1 MLWFKGGEIMVKIT
15 KYTTEK
21 RQQDSEKHR
30 KEQSKHKYKTTQNMR
45 YILSEIWKS
54 QPFMLVVLLMCVVAS
69 VAELL
74 FTSFTGKYVVELAL
88 GTSSRVHLAVIC
100 LLLIFGKRIS
110 RYIWNEASDYCGFY
124 GNYKFACH
132 MTRKII
138 RKNMSTDYENN
149 ESCDNS
155 NAIQKAWVG
164 SDYISYQTLHTM
176 QEFLSAVLR
185 ILAYGGILSMLS
197 PVMLLI
203 VGVPAIAS
211 YYIERHKMQ
220 WIWNMT
226 DNWQKYVRELN
237 YISDAGSDFSAAKD
251 VRIYGMEKWFEKL
264 FSRSFGNR
272 LNWYEQQD
280 EWTFS
285 HDLARVLMV
294 YLSNFAAYACVIYMV
309 VNGDIGAGDFVLYF
323 NSISDFGW
331 AVREVFDKASGFN
344 WLSENISFAREY
356 LDIEDKT
363 NHGAGEKLPFGEC
376 EIEFRNVSY
385 KYGGAENATIQNI
398 SFTLHKGERLALVGL
413 NGAGKTTL
421 IKLMCG
427 LYDPTEGEILLNG
440 KPVNSYNRDEYF
452 RLFGAV
458 FQDISV
464 LPVTIAENVSGAEAE
479 KIDTEKVYDCL
490 KKSGIYEKVMSLPE
504 KENTRLVKSVFENA
518 VEFSGG
524 ETQKLALARALYK
537 NAPVLLLDEPT
548 AALDPIAE
556 QKMYLNYADFSRGKS
571 SVFISHRLAST
582 RFCDR
587 IILIENGG
595 IAECGTHAE
604 LMAKNGKYAELFE
617 LQSSYYNDE
626 EVQINERQ

>member
-1 MLWFKGGEIMVKIT
+1 MVKVT
-15 KYTTEK
+15 KWDKKKKKEDWANY
-21 RQQDSEKHR
+21 R
-30 KEQSKHKYKTTQNMR
+30 KEQAKIKYKTSENMR
-45 YILSEIWKS
+45 YILAELWKS
-54 QPFMLVVLLMCVVAS
+54 HPLMFILIFAQVIAL
-69 VAELL
+69 VAESL
-74 FTSFTGKYVVELAL
+74 FTTFTGKYVVELAL
-88 GTSSRVHLAVIC
+88 GTSSRVQLAVIC
-100 LLLIFGKRIS
+100 LLLIIGERITK
-110 RYIWNEASDYCGFY
+110 YITNEIYDYGGYY

-132 MTRKII
+132 TTRKII

-149 ESCDNS
+149 ESCKNS
-155 NAIQKAWVG
+155 DAIQKAWVG
-164 SDYISYQTLHTM
+164 SDYISYQTVNTIKL
-176 QEFLSAVLR
+176 FLSAVLR
-185 ILAYGGILSMLS
+185 VVAYGGILSMLS

-203 VGVPAIAS
+203 VGIPAIAS
-211 YYIERHKMQ
+211 FYIERHKMM
-220 WIWNMT
+220 WIWNMS

-237 YISDAGSDFSAAKD
+237 YISDAASDFSAAKD
-251 VRIYGMEKWFEKL
+251 VRVYGMDKWFSKL
-264 FSRSFGNR
+264 FSRAFSNR

-280 EWTFS
+280 EWSFR

-323 NSISDFGW
+323 NSISDFSW

-344 WLSENISFAREY
+344 WLSENISFSREY
-356 LDIEDKT
+356 LDIVDKT
-363 NHGAGEKLPFGEC
+363 NRGVGEKLPTGEC
-376 EIEFRNVSY
+376 EIEFKNVSY
-385 KYGGAENATIQNI
+385 KYSSAEKPTINNI
-398 SFTLHKGERLALVGL
+398 SFKLNKGERLALVGL

-452 RLFGAV
+452 NIFSTV
-458 FQDISV
+458 FQDICV
-464 LPVTIAENVSGAEAE
+464 LPVTIAENISGAETGRY
-479 KIDTEKVYDCL
+479 DLEKVYSCM
-490 KKSGIYEKVMSLPE
+490 KKAGIYEKVMNLPE

-518 VEFSGG
+518 TELSGG

-537 NAPVLLLDEPT
+537 DAPILLLDEPT

-587 IILIENGG
+587 IILIENGT
-595 IAECGTHAE
+595 IAECGSHSE
-604 LMAKNGKYAELFE
+604 LMAQGGKYAELFE
-617 LQSSYYNDE
+617 LQSSYYNDD
-626 EVQINERQ
+626 EVQINE

>member
-1 MLWFKGGEIMVKIT
+1 MVKIT
-15 KYTTEK
+15 KYTKEK
-21 RQQDSEKHR
+21 RKQDSEKHR
-30 KEQSKHKYKTTQNMR
+30 KERSKHKYKTTQNMR

-54 QPFMLVVLLMCVVAS
+54 QPLMLVVLLACVVAS

-149 ESCDNS
+149 ESCDNG
-155 NAIQKAWVG
+155 NAIQKAWTG
-164 SDYISYQTLHTM
+164 SDYISYQTLQTM

-251 VRIYGMEKWFEKL
+251 VRVYGMEKWFEKL
-264 FSRSFGNR
+264 FARSFGNR
-272 LNWYEQQD
+272 LNWFEQQD
-280 EWTFS
+280 EWTFR

-309 VNGDIGAGDFVLYF
+309 VNGDISAGDFVLYF

-356 LDIEDKT
+356 LDIKDKT
-363 NHGAGEKLPFGEC
+363 NHGTGEKLPLGEC

-398 SFTLHKGERLALVGL
+398 SFTMHKGERLALVGL

-479 KIDTEKVYDCL
+479 RIDMEKVYDCL

-556 QKMYLNYADFSRGKS
+556 QKMYLNYADFSKGKS

-604 LMAKNGKYAELFE
+604 LMSQNGKYAELFE

-626 EVQINERQ
+626 EVQINE

>member
-1 MLWFKGGEIMVKIT
+1 MVKIT
-15 KYTTEK
+15 KYTKEK
-21 RQQDSEKHR
+21 RKQDSEKHR
-30 KEQSKHKYKTTQNMR
+30 KERSKHKYKTTQNMR

-54 QPFMLVVLLMCVVAS
+54 QPLMLVVLLMCVVAS

-110 RYIWNEASDYCGFY
+110 RYIWNESSDYCGYY

-149 ESCDNS
+149 ESCDNG
-155 NAIQKAWVG
+155 NAIQKAWAG

-251 VRIYGMEKWFEKL
+251 VRVYGMEKWFKKL
-264 FSRSFGNR
+264 FARSFGNR
-272 LNWYEQQD
+272 LNWFEQQD
-280 EWTFS
+280 EWTFR

-356 LDIEDKT
+356 LDIKDKT
-363 NHGAGEKLPFGEC
+363 NHGTGEKLPLGEC

-398 SFTLHKGERLALVGL
+398 SFTLHKCERLALVGL

-479 KIDTEKVYDCL
+479 RIDTEKVYDCL

-556 QKMYLNYADFSRGKS
+556 QKMYLNYADFSKGKS

>member
-1 MLWFKGGEIMVKIT
+1 MVKIT
-15 KYTTEK
+15 KYTKEK

>member
-1 MLWFKGGEIMVKIT
+1 MVKVT
-15 KYTTEK
+15 KWDKKKKNEQNK
-21 RQQDSEKHR
+21 R
-30 KEQSKHKYKTTQNMR
+30 KYKLHENLR

-54 QPFMLVVLLMCVVAS
+54 QPLMLVLLLVGLIAVVAES
-69 VAELL
+69 L
-74 FTSFTGKYVVELAL
+74 FTTFTGKYVVELAL
-88 GTSSRVHLAVIC
+88 GTSSRVKIAVIC
-100 LLLIFGKRIS
+100 LLLIVAERITK
-110 RYIWNEASDYCGFY
+110 YIWNETQDYCGYY

-132 MTRKII
+132 TTRKII
-138 RKNMSTDYENN
+138 RKNMSTDYTNN
-149 ESCDNS
+149 ESCKNS

-164 SDYISYQTLHTM
+164 SDYISYQTLSTI
-176 QEFLSAVLR
+176 QYFLSAVLR
-185 ILAYGGILSMLS
+185 VAAYGGILSMLS
-197 PVMLLI
+197 PIMLLI

-226 DNWQKYVRELN
+226 DNWQKYNCELN

-251 VRIYGMEKWFEKL
+251 VRVYGMDKWFSKL
-264 FSRSFGNR
+264 FSRAFKNR

-280 EWTFS
+280 EWSFR

-309 VNGDIGAGDFVLYF
+309 VNGNIGAGDFVLYF
-323 NSISDFGW
+323 NSIADFSW

-344 WLSENISFAREY
+344 WLSDNISFSREY

-363 NHGAGEKLPFGEC
+363 NRGTGEKLPLGEC

-452 RLFGAV
+452 RLFGAI

-604 LMAKNGKYAELFE
+604 LMAQNGKYAELFE

-626 EVQINERQ
+626 EVQMNE

>member
-1 MLWFKGGEIMVKIT
+1 MVKVT
-15 KYTTEK
+15 KW
-21 RQQDSEKHR
+21 DR
-30 KEQSKHKYKTTQNMR
+30 KKKKEDRAKYRNEQAKIKYKISENMR
-45 YILSEIWKS
+45 YILAELWISH
-54 QPFMLVVLLMCVVAS
+54 PLMFVLIFAQVIAL
-69 VAELL
+69 VAESL
-74 FTSFTGKYVVELAL
+74 FTTFTGKYVVELAL
-88 GTSSRVHLAVIC
+88 GTSSRIRLAVIC
-100 LLLIFGKRIS
+100 LLLIIGERITK
-110 RYIWNEASDYCGFY
+110 YITHEIYDYGGYY
-124 GNYKFACH
+124 GDYKFACH

-149 ESCDNS
+149 ESCKNS
-155 NAIQKAWVG
+155 DAIQKAWAG
-164 SDYISYQTLHTM
+164 SDYISYQTVNTIKL
-176 QEFLSAVLR
+176 FLSAVLR
-185 ILAYGGILSMLS
+185 VAAYGGILSMLS

-211 YYIERHKMQ
+211 FYIERHKMR
-220 WIWNMT
+220 WIWNMS

-251 VRIYGMEKWFEKL
+251 VRVYGMDKWFAKL
-264 FSRSFGNR
+264 FARSFGNR

-280 EWTFS
+280 EWSFR
-285 HDLARVLMV
+285 HDLVRVLMV

-323 NSISDFGW
+323 NSISDFSW

-344 WLSENISFAREY
+344 WLSENISFSREY
-356 LDIEDKT
+356 LDMEDKT
-363 NHGAGEKLPFGEC
+363 NRGVGEKLPTGEC

-385 KYGGAENATIQNI
+385 KYSGAEKPTINNI
-398 SFTLHKGERLALVGL
+398 SFKLHKGERLALVGL

-452 RLFGAV
+452 KLFSAV
-458 FQDISV
+458 FQDICI
-464 LPVTIAENVSGAEAE
+464 LPVTIAENISGAEAG
-479 KIDTEKVYDCL
+479 KYDPDRVRSCM
-490 KKSGIYEKVMSLPE
+490 KKAGIYEKVMSLPE

-518 VEFSGG
+518 VELSGG

-556 QKMYLNYADFSRGKS
+556 QKMYLNYADFSKGKS
-571 SVFISHRLAST
+571 SIFISHRLAST

-604 LMAKNGKYAELFE
+604 LMAQNGKYAELFE

-626 EVQINERQ
+626 EVQVNE

>member
-1 MLWFKGGEIMVKIT
+1 MVKVT
-15 KYTTEK
+15 KWDRKKKKEDWAKY
-21 RQQDSEKHR
+21 R
-30 KEQSKHKYKTTQNMR
+30 KEQAKIKYKISENMR
-45 YILSEIWKS
+45 YILAELWKS
-54 QPFMLVVLLMCVVAS
+54 HPLMFVLIFAQVIAL
-69 VAELL
+69 VAESL
-74 FTSFTGKYVVELAL
+74 FTTFTGKYVVELAL
-88 GTSSRVHLAVIC
+88 GTSSRIRLAVIC
-100 LLLIFGKRIS
+100 LLLIIGERITK
-110 RYIWNEASDYCGFY
+110 YITHEIYDYGGYY
-124 GNYKFACH
+124 GDYKFACH

-149 ESCDNS
+149 ESCKNS
-155 NAIQKAWVG
+155 DAIQKAWVG
-164 SDYISYQTLHTM
+164 SDYISYQTVNTIKL
-176 QEFLSAVLR
+176 FLSAVLR
-185 ILAYGGILSMLS
+185 VAAYGGILSMLS

-211 YYIERHKMQ
+211 FYIERHKMM
-220 WIWNMT
+220 WIWNMS

-251 VRIYGMEKWFEKL
+251 VRVYGMDKWFAKL
-264 FSRSFGNR
+264 FARSFGNR

-280 EWTFS
+280 EWSFR

-294 YLSNFAAYACVIYMV
+294 HLSDFAAYACVIYMV

-323 NSISDFGW
+323 NSISEFSW

-344 WLSENISFAREY
+344 WLSENISFSREY

-363 NHGAGEKLPFGEC
+363 NRRAGEKLPTGEC

-385 KYGGAENATIQNI
+385 KYVGAKKPTIENI
-398 SFTLHKGERLALVGL
+398 SFKLHKGERLALVGL

-427 LYDPTEGEILLNG
+427 LYDPTDGEILLNG

-452 RLFGAV
+452 KLFSAV
-458 FQDISV
+458 FQDICI
-464 LPVTIAENVSGAEAE
+464 LPVTVAENISGAEAG
-479 KIDTEKVYDCL
+479 KYDPDRVRSCM
-490 KKSGIYEKVMSLPE
+490 KKAGIYEKVMSLPE

-518 VEFSGG
+518 VELSGG

-537 NAPVLLLDEPT
+537 DAPVLLLDEPT

-556 QKMYLNYADFSRGKS
+556 QKMYLNYADFSKGKS
-571 SVFISHRLAST
+571 SIFISHRLAST

-604 LMAKNGKYAELFE
+604 LMAQNGKYAELFE

-626 EVQINERQ
+626 EVQINE

>member
-1 MLWFKGGEIMVKIT
+1 MVKVT
-15 KYTTEK
+15 KWDKKKKNEQNK
-21 RQQDSEKHR
+21 R
-30 KEQSKHKYKTTQNMR
+30 KYKLHENLR

-54 QPFMLVVLLMCVVAS
+54 QPLMLVLLLVGLIAVVAES
-69 VAELL
+69 L
-74 FTSFTGKYVVELAL
+74 FTTFTGKYVVELAL
-88 GTSSRVHLAVIC
+88 GTSSRVKLAVIC
-100 LLLIFGKRIS
+100 LLLIVAERITK
-110 RYIWNEASDYCGFY
+110 YIWNETQDYCGYY

-132 MTRKII
+132 TTRKII
-138 RKNMSTDYENN
+138 RKNMSTDYTNN
-149 ESCDNS
+149 ESCKNS

-164 SDYISYQTLHTM
+164 SDYISYQTLSTI
-176 QEFLSAVLR
+176 QYFLSAVLR
-185 ILAYGGILSMLS
+185 VAAYGGILSMLS
-197 PVMLLI
+197 PIMLLI

-226 DNWQKYVRELN
+226 DNWQKYNRDLN

-251 VRIYGMEKWFEKL
+251 VRVYGMDKWFSKL
-264 FSRSFGNR
+264 FSRAFKNR

-280 EWTFS
+280 EWSFR

-309 VNGDIGAGDFVLYF
+309 VNGNIGAGDFVLYF
-323 NSISDFGW
+323 NSIADFSW

-344 WLSENISFAREY
+344 WLSDNISFSREY

-363 NHGAGEKLPFGEC
+363 NRGTGEKLPLGEC

-421 IKLMCG
+421 IKLICG

-452 RLFGAV
+452 KLFGAV
-458 FQDISV
+458 FQDICV
-464 LPVTIAENVSGAEAE
+464 LPVTVAENVAGAE
-479 KIDTEKVYDCL
+479 IDNINMVKVYDCL
-490 KKSGIYEKVMSLPE
+490 KKAGLYDKVMSLPE
-504 KENTRLVKSVFENA
+504 KENTKLVKSVFENA
-518 VEFSGG
+518 TELSGG
-524 ETQKLALARALYK
+524 QMQKLALARALYK
-537 NAPVLLLDEPT
+537 DAPILLLDEPT
-548 AALDPIAE
+548 AALDPVAE
-556 QKMYLNYADFSRGKS
+556 QKMYLNYADYSKGKS

-587 IILIENGG
+587 IILIENGE
-595 IAECGTHAE
+595 ISECGTHSE
-604 LMAKNGKYAELFE
+604 LMAQNGKYVQLFE

-626 EVQINERQ
+626 EVQINE